1 MQPNFANGP
10 DMPIGLG
17 MALAQNLGAMERFA
31 KLPKEEQQRVIAGT
45 HGIGSREEMQA
56 YIGSLFQ

>member
-1 MQPNFANGP
+1 MPNYANGP

-17 MALAQNLGAMERFA
+17 MALAQNMPAMERFA
-31 KLPKEEQQRVIAGT
+31 LLPKEEQQRIIAAT

-56 YIGSLFQ
+56 YVGSLFQ